1 MERKD
6 LELKLAAKLKPAR
19 YQHSVAVSKTAVR
32 LAGKYDVSEEKAYL
46 AGLLHDC
53 GRAFPTSDLLEIAQ
67 KRDISVSCIEAATPL
82 LLHAYI
88 GAEILP
94 EVYGI
99 KDPEIQQAV
108 WRHTV
113 GGPNMTSLDK
123 IIYLADMIEPNRKYP
138 GVEELRH
145 LAEGDSLDK
154 AILLAFDQSIA
165 FVLSRGSLI
174 HPYTVDARNEILL
187 RK

>member
-6 LELKLAAKLKPAR
+6 LEMKLAERIKPNR
-19 YQHSVAVSKTAVR
+19 YEHSIAVSKMAVE
-32 LAGKYDVSEEKAYL
+32 LAKQFNVSPDKAYL

-53 GRAFPTSDLLEIAQ
+53 GRAFGTSELVGIA
-67 KRDISVSCIEAATPL
+67 RTRGICISKIEEATPL

-88 GAEILP
+88 GADLLP

-99 KDPEIQQAV
+99 NDSDVQQAI

-113 GGPNMTSLDK
+113 GGLEMTTLDK
-123 IIYLADMIEPNRKYP
+123 IIYLADMIEPNRKYA
-138 GVEELRH
+138 GADDLRK
-145 LAEGDSLDK
+145 LVSYGKLDD
-154 AILLAFDQSIA
+154 AMLLAFDQSIS
-165 FVLSRGSLI
+165 FVLARGRLI

>member
-6 LELKLAAKLKPAR
+6 LETKLAAKIKPAR
-19 YQHSVAVSKTAVR
+19 YQHSIAVSETAVR
-32 LAGKYDVSEEKAYL
+32 LARKYDVSEEKAYL

-53 GRAFPTSDLLEIAQ
+53 GRAFPTSDLLELAQ
-67 KRDISVSCIEAATPL
+67 KRDISVSYVEAAIPL

-99 KDPEIQQAV
+99 KDPEVRQAI

-113 GGPNMTSLDK
+113 GGPNMTPLDK

-138 GVEELRH
+138 GVEELRR
-145 LAEGDSLDK
+145 LAENDSLDK

-165 FVLSRGSLI
+165 FILDRGSLI